1 MTSVVWKPNGEK
13 CPHTNV
19 VNGNGFRGWYR
30 DDGSK
35 GGRITYKDG
44 KKDGLST
51 SWYENG
57 TKKNN
62 GFPIRQ
68 KRLKTLQRGS
78 RQTVPSHDPKP
89 HADLDSPAAF
99 PIDELGGGPTEKS
112 RLSGSHSTCMLSHGG
127 DIDEYQCS
135 FECSFSRRL
144 GVGMD
149 IKVIG
154 VPMKS
159 EAGVV
164 IEALCLLR
172 LSAILAMVGR
182 GGLEPPT
189 SCV

>member
-68 KRLKTLQRGS
+68 KRRKTLQRGS
-78 RQTVPSHDPKP
+78 REVVPSHDPQA
-89 HADLDSPAAF
+89 HADLDSAAAF
-99 PIDELGGGPTEKS
+99 PTDGFGGESTEKT
-112 RLSGSHSTCMLSHGG
+112 RLSGSRL
-127 DIDEYQCS
+127 DLPAEPW
-135 FECSFSRRL
+135 RRH
-144 GVGMD
+144 
-149 IKVIG
+149 
-154 VPMKS
+154 
-159 EAGVV
+159 
-164 IEALCLLR
+164 R
-172 LSAILAMVGR
+172 
-182 GGLEPPT
+182 
-189 SCV
+189 